1 MRRHLRSA
9 KPHSALR
16 CCVLSSP
23 PRPPAPPP
31 HPSSPSS
38 QGEVLSN
45 EKELKDESVRLQVFP
60 FFTKSSGPAAGVEA
74 QVSPADLTA
83 GHRGY
88 FNIDRA
94 SVPDV
99 KEFWKAA
106 SAFPAE
112 LHDGVSVQVKVGL
125 RVDSVE

>member
-16 CCVLSSP
+16 CCVLCSP
-23 PRPPAPPP
+23 LSPFPPP
-31 HPSSPSS
+31 SPSS

-88 FNIDRA
+88 LNIDRA

-112 LHDGVSVQVKVGL
+112 LHDGVSVQFKVGL